1 MKNLKILRC
10 CNLIGFRNQHL
21 VAIADALPWLEELD
35 IQSECYIQ
43 SEYNYNLWAA
53 DFKSAEYMVTDAG
66 IEVLSCKLRGLRK
79 INMNGL
85 VGCSDRSLIA
95 LSSNCQLLNEIR
107 CSFCKVTEHG
117 ICFVLRHSRNLVCLK
132 TRLYCSSP
140 DDSFT
145 FENSMIYATSLC
157 DLDLVASGDNDRLI
171 CSIATAG
178 IPLEKFILHDDSGL
192 SLHGLVTFLCACPS
206 LTHLELCAIQF
217 LNDNSMRD
225 LCQYL
230 PNLISITIYAC
241 PKLTATTFFILAKEC
256 PVLSEIKL
264 QHTDLEVEADFDM
277 ELERNYHSRSLEL
290 SYGRVNDEFLTKIG
304 VVCPNLQTL
313 TVRGLYKLTRE
324 GIVESLNCKH
334 LTTREVVICLEQ

>member
-1 MKNLKILRC
+1 MNNHCKELSEDCWELILNRLAIDDFNNLQSPSLVCKQFLSITDRFRLKLNCSFWVGSSIPLSHFFTKIPIPQNYRKLGSTMKNLKILRC

-21 VAIADALPWLEELD
+21 FAIADALPLLEELD
-35 IQSECYIQ
+35 IQ

-53 DFKSAEYMVTDAG
+53 DFKSAKYMVTDAG
-66 IEVLSCKLRGLRK
+66 IEVLSRKLRGLRK

-145 FENSMIYATSLC
+145 FENSMIYATSLR
-157 DLDLVASGDNDRLI
+157 DLDLVASGDNERLI
-171 CSIATAG
+171 CSIATSG

-192 SLHGLVTFLCACPS
+192 SLHGLVTFLCVCPS
-206 LTHLELCAIQF
+206 LTHLGVCYTIPQRQF
-217 LNDNSMRD
+217 HED

-230 PNLISITIYAC
+230 LI
-241 PKLTATTFFILAKEC
+241 
-256 PVLSEIKL
+256 LS
-264 QHTDLEVEADFDM
+264 
-277 ELERNYHSRSLEL
+277 
-290 SYGRVNDEFLTKIG
+290 
-304 VVCPNLQTL
+304 P
-313 TVRGLYKLTRE
+313 
-324 GIVESLNCKH
+324 
-334 LTTREVVICLEQ
+334 